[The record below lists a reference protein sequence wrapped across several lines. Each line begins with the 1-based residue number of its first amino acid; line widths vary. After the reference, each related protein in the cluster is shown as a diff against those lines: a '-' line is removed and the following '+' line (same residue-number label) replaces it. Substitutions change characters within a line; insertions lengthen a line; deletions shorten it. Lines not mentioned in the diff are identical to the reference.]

1 MSNETYIKKLNN
13 FLSKKTYSYK
23 DDTFSLDYT
32 IELTGEIKPMITIG
46 EWTDYNMV
54 SVKIFNLSNVLKRIL
69 SFMLEKDP
77 EYSDLKKNDI
87 YDVKVPLRRLGIER
101 HLGASAKK
109 LLRTLNINNIMTKEK
124 IYWKMRNGNL
134 IDIDDM
140 DIEHLRNTLK
150 LVLRNRETVIK
161 RIVEAKSKRKF
172 KLQGDMANEFNKS
185 QYENDEYDESLMH

>member
-1 MSNETYIKKLNN
+1 
-13 FLSKKTYSYK
+13 
-23 DDTFSLDYT
+23 
-32 IELTGEIKPMITIG
+32 
-46 EWTDYNMV
+46 
-54 SVKIFNLSNVLKRIL
+54 
-69 SFMLEKDP
+69 
-77 EYSDLKKNDI
+77 
-87 YDVKVPLRRLGIER
+87 
-101 HLGASAKK
+101 
-109 LLRTLNINNIMTKEK
+109 MTKEK

-161 RIVEAKSKRKF
+161 RIVESKSKRKF